1 MNPFQARLVNQE
13 NVRMEGK
20 EATVAGQ
27 RLGSSL
33 AESGPPPP
41 AVAAVTAAAA
51 DELEAVAAYTGA
63 GSGKKWHT
71 KLPRAASH
79 VRSSVTKGSNSDPVE
94 GKKVFRINFSFKYL
108 WNQIATY
115 IRLIFFTDFCQTQGD
130 LNSRFFLN
138 SSKFHS

>member
-27 RLGSSL
+27 RLGSSP

-41 AVAAVTAAAA
+41 AVTAAAA
-51 DELEAVAAYTGA
+51 EELEAVAAYTGA

-71 KLPRAASH
+71 KLPRAASQ
-79 VRSSVTKGSNSDPVE
+79 VRIRVTKGSNSDPVE
-94 GKKVFRINFSFKYL
+94 GKIVFRINFFAQKYL
-108 WNQIATY
+108 WNQIAT
-115 IRLIFFTDFCQTQGD
+115 
-130 LNSRFFLN
+130 
-138 SSKFHS
+138 

>member
-41 AVAAVTAAAA
+41 AVAAVTAA

-71 KLPRAASH
+71 KLPRAASQ
-79 VRSSVTKGSNSDPVE
+79 VRIRVTKGRSSDPVE
-94 GKKVFRINFSFKYL
+94 GKIVFRINFSFKYL
-108 WNQIATY
+108 WNPIATAY
-115 IRLIFFTDFCQTQGD
+115 C
-130 LNSRFFLN
+130 RFL
-138 SSKFHS
+138 HSNTNVH

>member
-41 AVAAVTAAAA
+41 AVAAVTAA

-94 GKKVFRINFSFKYL
+94 GKIVFKINFSFKYL
-108 WNQIATY
+108 WNPIATY

-138 SSKFHS
+138 SSKFHN